1 LKVAILHYWFLLNG
15 GGEQV
20 VKSML
25 RVFPD
30 ADLFLLFADPK
41 SLPKGFD
48 HSHLRT
54 SILNKLPGA
63 RKLNRVLFPLYPA
76 AVGAFDFS
84 GYDLILSSDYAPA
97 KSIVPP
103 VDTLHISYLHAPGRH
118 LWDQRIGF
126 AKSLPAPLRPIFY
139 QLSSAARD
147 ADFIGAQRLDHIIA
161 NARHIGER
169 IWKYYRRESTV
180 IYPPVNVKSAAI
192 SERKGDYYF
201 SVGRMTELK
210 RDDIIIE
217 ACNRLGRRLI
227 VAGTGREEKKLRAMA
242 GPTIEFLGRV
252 DDATLTKLYSECR
265 ALLFAA
271 NEDFGIVPVEAQAH
285 GRPVIAFG
293 EGGSLETVKIDSSDP
308 SCNTGILFP
317 EQTPESLM
325 QAILDFE
332 AIEDRFNPQ
341 TIRDHALQFDRDVF
355 ETQIKL
361 YIEEAMQAHREKPLP
376 RIWTSSKRPL

>member
-1 LKVAILHYWFLLNG
+1 MKVAILHYWFLLNG

-20 VKSML
+20 VRSML
-25 RVFPD
+25 RVFPE

-41 SLPKGFD
+41 SLPEGFD
-48 HSHLRT
+48 RSRLHT
-54 SILNKLPGA
+54 SILDKLPGS

-76 AVGAFDFS
+76 AVGAFDFA

-103 VDTLHISYLHAPGRH
+103 VETLHISYLHAPGRH
-118 LWDQRIGF
+118 LWDQRIAF
-126 AKSLPAPLRPIFY
+126 AKGLPSPLRPIFY
-139 QLSSAARD
+139 QLSATARD
-147 ADFIGAQRLDHIIA
+147 ADFIGAQRVDHIIA

-169 IWKYYRRESTV
+169 IRKYYRRESTV
-180 IYPPVNVKSAAI
+180 IYPPVNVKSASI
-192 SERKGDYYF
+192 SLRKGDYYL

-227 VAGTGREEKKLRAMA
+227 VAGTGREEKRLRAMA
-242 GPTIEFLGRV
+242 GPTIEFPGRV
-252 DDATLTKLYSECR
+252 DDATLSKLYSECR

-285 GRPVIAFG
+285 GRPVIAYG
-293 EGGSLETVKIDSSDP
+293 KGGSLETVRVDSSSP
-308 SCNTGILFP
+308 SHNTGILFTD
-317 EQTPESLM
+317 QTPESLM

-332 AIEDRFNPQ
+332 SIEDKFDPQ
-341 TIRDHALQFDRDVF
+341 TIRRHALQFDRDVF
-355 ETQIKL
+355 EAQLKL
-361 YIEEAMQAHREKPLP
+361 YVEAAMKAHREKPLP
-376 RIWTSSKRPL
+376 AIWTGPNDPL

>member
-1 LKVAILHYWFLLNG
+1 MKVAILHYWFLLNG

-25 RVFPD
+25 RVFPE

-41 SLPKGFD
+41 SLPKDFD
-48 HSHLRT
+48 RSHLHT
-54 SILNKLPGA
+54 SILDKLPGSH
-63 RKLNRVLFPLYPA
+63 KLNRVLFPLYPA

-84 GYDLILSSDYAPA
+84 GYDLILSSDSAPA

-103 VDTLHISYLHAPGRH
+103 VEALHISYLHAPGRH

-126 AKSLPAPLRPIFY
+126 AKRLPAPLRPLFY
-139 QLSSAARD
+139 QMSSVARD
-147 ADFIGAQRLDHIIA
+147 RDFIGAQRIDHIIA
-161 NARHIGER
+161 NARHIGREV
-169 IWKYYRRESTV
+169 WKYYRRESTV
-180 IYPPVNVKSAAI
+180 IYPPVNVKSARI
-192 SERKGDYYF
+192 SENKGNYYF
-201 SVGRMTELK
+201 CIGRMTELK
-210 RDDIIIE
+210 RDDVVIE

-242 GPTIEFLGRV
+242 GPTVEFLGRV
-252 DDATLTKLYSECR
+252 DDATLTRLYSECR

-293 EGGSLETVKIDSSDP
+293 KGGALETVKVDSATVSH
-308 SCNTGILFP
+308 NTGILFA

-325 QAILDFE
+325 KAILDFE
-332 AIEDRFNPQ
+332 SVESEFDPQ
-341 TIRDHALQFDRDVF
+341 VIHDHALQFDRDVF
-355 ETQIKL
+355 EAQLKL
-361 YIEEAMQAHREKPLP
+361 YVEVAMKAHREKPLP
-376 RIWTSSKRPL
+376 PVWTGPKDRL

>member
-1 LKVAILHYWFLLNG
+1 MKVAILHYWFLLNG

-25 RVFPD
+25 RVFPE

-41 SLPKGFD
+41 SLPRDFD
-48 HSHLRT
+48 RSRLRT
-54 SILNKLPGA
+54 SILDKIPGS

-76 AVGAFDFS
+76 AVGAFDFA

-103 VDTLHISYLHAPGRH
+103 VETLHISYLHAPGRH

-126 AKSLPAPLRPIFY
+126 ANSLPAILRPIFY
-139 QLSSAARD
+139 QLSSNARD
-147 ADFIGAQRLDHIIA
+147 GDFIGAQRIDHIIA

-180 IYPPVNVKSAAI
+180 IYPPVNVKSAIIA
-192 SERKGDYYF
+192 ERKGDYYF
-201 SVGRMTELK
+201 SIGRMTELK

-227 VAGTGREEKKLRAMA
+227 VAGTGREEKRLRAMA
-242 GPTIEFLGRV
+242 GPTVEFLGRV

-293 EGGSLETVKIDSSDP
+293 RGGSLETVKADSSEP
-308 SCNTGILFP
+308 SQNTGILFP

-325 QAILDFE
+325 KAILDFE
-332 AIEDRFNPQ
+332 SIEDKFDPQ
-341 TIRDHALQFDRDVF
+341 AIRNHALQFDRDVF
-355 ETQIKL
+355 ETQLKL
-361 YIEEAMQAHREKPLP
+361 YIETAMKAHREKPLP
-376 RIWTSSKRPL
+376 PIWTGPKDRL

>member
-1 LKVAILHYWFLLNG
+1 
-15 GGEQV
+15 
-20 VKSML
+20 
-25 RVFPD
+25 
-30 ADLFLLFADPK
+30 
-41 SLPKGFD
+41 
-48 HSHLRT
+48 
-54 SILNKLPGA
+54 
-63 RKLNRVLFPLYPA
+63 
-76 AVGAFDFS
+76 
-84 GYDLILSSDYAPA
+84 
-97 KSIVPP
+97 
-103 VDTLHISYLHAPGRH
+103 
-118 LWDQRIGF
+118 
-126 AKSLPAPLRPIFY
+126 
-139 QLSSAARD
+139 LSSAARD